1 MNRFFHRRLFLPL
14 MLLAVAGISVSLR
27 AGPGAAPAPAAS
39 AATVDL
45 PVLQPPLKLFR
56 DLLAMTPAQRQQHL
70 AQWTPEKRARVLA
83 KLREYEAMTPAAR
96 EESLKTTE
104 LHWYLQHFLSNDSTN
119 NNIQLSQVPEPYRQM
134 VSDRL
139 NVWKILPPQIQQDV
153 MEHEAARDTFS
164 ERLAVW
170 KILPPQLQQEILA
183 HENTRDFFLLGN
195 RVSASAEVPP
205 QIIPPPLKQELIR
218 LDSLQPGQREQAY
231 ANFENF
237 FALTASEKKDVLVSL
252 SAAERRQFA
261 KTVADLE
268 QLPREQRELRLHA
281 ISRLAGLSDQQR
293 MQFFNSVSRWKQL
306 SPVEQKLWIEVAS
319 HLPPPPNP
327 GISAS
332 ANP

>member
-1 MNRFFHRRLFLPL
+1 MNCIFQRRLYLPL

-27 AGPGAAPAPAAS
+27 AEPGANLAPAAT
-39 AATVDL
+39 ATTADL

-56 DLLAMTPAQRQQHL
+56 ELLAMKPAQRQQQL
-70 AQWTPEKRARVLA
+70 AQWMPEKRARVLA
-83 KLREYEAMTPAAR
+83 KLSEYEAMTPAAR
-96 EESLKTTE
+96 EQSFRTTE

-139 NVWKILPPQIQQDV
+139 AVWRILPPQVQQDV

-164 ERLAVW
+164 DRLAVW

-205 QIIPPPLKQELIR
+205 QIIPPPLRQELIR
-218 LDSLQPGQREQAY
+218 LDSLQPGQRQQAY
-231 ANFENF
+231 ANFESF
-237 FALTASEKKDVLVSL
+237 FALTASEKKDVLDSL
-252 SAAERRQFA
+252 GAAERQRFE

-281 ISRLAGLSDQQR
+281 ISRLAGLSDRQR
-293 MQFFNSVSRWKQL
+293 LQFFNSVSRWKQL
-306 SPVEQKLWIEVAS
+306 SPVEQKLWIEVAN

-332 ANP
+332 ASP